1 MTGTGRGRPA
11 PSPESFDF
19 QKKRLDKRDRGA
31 YNGTK
36 QVNDV
41 QTFEKEE

>member
-1 MTGTGRGRPA
+1 MGY
-11 PSPESFDF
+11 FDF

-36 QVNDV
+36 QVNDA